1 MKLNI
6 VSVRILIKEATMNI
20 LSLIVNNPMMVVIGL
35 VGLTLIATA
44 DWLSRT
50 PKVVRQP
57 VRINWDRK
65 K

>member
-1 MKLNI
+1 
-6 VSVRILIKEATMNI
+6 MNI
-20 LSLIVNNPMMVVIGL
+20 LMFIANNPMVVVLGL

-44 DWLSRT
+44 NWLSRT

-57 VRINWDRK
+57 VRISGDRK